1 MVTNIRRVL
10 NLANKEIKKNEPPT
24 LYKRNAGF
32 IAKLHISPRNKI
44 LDKLKNTSSKTRTT
58 LILDRC
64 TQAKKLELQL
74 KTKQKSLPHKQHIY
88 FSHFSSQ
95 CLKNKRAVF
104 PTTKIAFQINLIIFD
119 HNKSSLNLVK

>member
-32 IAKLHISPRNKI
+32 IAKFNISSRYKI
-44 LDKLKNTSSKTRTT
+44 LDKTKVSSSKTHTT

-64 TQAKKLELQL
+64 FFL
-74 KTKQKSLPHKQHIY
+74 K
-88 FSHFSSQ
+88 
-95 CLKNKRAVF
+95 
-104 PTTKIAFQINLIIFD
+104 
-119 HNKSSLNLVK
+119 